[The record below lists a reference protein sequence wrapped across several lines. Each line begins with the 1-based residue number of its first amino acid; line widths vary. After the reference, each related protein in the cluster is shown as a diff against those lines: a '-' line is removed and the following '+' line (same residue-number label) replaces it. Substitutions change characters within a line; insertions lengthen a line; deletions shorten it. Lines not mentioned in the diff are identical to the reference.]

1 MKTTATELATYWA
14 CPFLRYVACQRREP
28 LPFGAAGRRFGNVLH
43 AAIAE
48 YERGGGSLD
57 RALRILRERGAGL
70 SGDDAEDAL
79 AILRWR
85 HERAPRREGRPWLIE
100 GSLRA
105 SLGEHRLHVRV
116 DRLDRVDG
124 DLLLA
129 EYKGGRT
136 VDLDLVR
143 VQLTLLSAA
152 ALEALGSAPKHWELE
167 MLRARTAVR
176 LPAETDPRRL
186 RSFAIG
192 LIDGIAAGDREPR
205 PFDPEYC
212 RRCPARAY
220 CPRAT
225 PRPKPLSPSGPDA
238 ETQLRLF

>member
-1 MKTTATELATYWA
+1 VKTTATELATYWT
-14 CPFLRYVACQRREP
+14 CPFLYDVACRRKEP

-57 RALRILRERGAGL
+57 RAFRILQERGAGL
-70 SGDDAEDAL
+70 SGGDAL
-79 AILRWR
+79 EARAILRWR
-85 HERAPRREGRPWLIE
+85 HERAPDREGRPWLIE

-116 DRLDRVDG
+116 DRLDRLDG
-124 DLLLA
+124 GMLLA

-136 VDLDLVR
+136 VDLDLVQ
-143 VQLTLLSAA
+143 VQFSLLAVV
-152 ALEALGSAPKHWELE
+152 ALEALGSAPTHWELE
-167 MLRARTAVR
+167 MLRTRTAVR

-186 RSFAIG
+186 RSFATG
-192 LIDGIAAGDREPR
+192 LIDAVAAGDREPR
-205 PFDPEYC
+205 PFDPDFC
-212 RRCPARAY
+212 RRCPARAF

-225 PRPKPLSPSGPDA
+225 PRPRALRPRRPDS
-238 ETQLRLF
+238 ESQLRLF

>member
-14 CPFLRYVACQRREP
+14 CPFLHYVACQRKEP

-48 YERGGGSLD
+48 YERGGRSLD
-57 RALRILRERGAGL
+57 RAFRILQDRGAGL
-70 SGDDAEDAL
+70 SGDDAEEAR

-85 HERAPRREGRPWLIE
+85 HERAPGREGRPWLIE

-116 DRLDRVDG
+116 DRLDRLDG
-124 DLLLA
+124 GMLLA
-129 EYKGGRT
+129 EYKGGKT

-143 VQLTLLSAA
+143 VQLSLLAAA
-152 ALEALGSAPKHWELE
+152 ALEVLGGAPKHWELE
-167 MLRARTAVR
+167 LLRTRTTVR
-176 LPAETDPRRL
+176 LPAETDPQRL
-186 RSFAIG
+186 RRFATG

-205 PFDPEYC
+205 PFDPDFC

-225 PRPKPLSPSGPDA
+225 PRPKALRPPGPDVP
-238 ETQLRLF
+238 TPPQLF